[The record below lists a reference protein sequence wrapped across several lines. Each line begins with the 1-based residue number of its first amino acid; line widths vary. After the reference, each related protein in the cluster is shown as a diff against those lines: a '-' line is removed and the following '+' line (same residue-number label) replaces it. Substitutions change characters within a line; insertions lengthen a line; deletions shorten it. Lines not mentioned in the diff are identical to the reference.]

1 MSMQVKEL
9 LCLATSSNKFSVKT
23 KTTTTNITK
32 EITALTDITDTIWKL
47 SMFCVYSLK
56 DSFNADVTRPL
67 NNPHKFFFEDYLR
80 SDN

>member
-1 MSMQVKEL
+1 MSMQVREL
-9 LCLATSSNKFSVKT
+9 LCLATSSNKFSVKS

-32 EITALTDITDTIWKL
+32 ENKVRKHNMEIKHV
-47 SMFCVYSLK
+47 CVYSFK

-67 NNPHKFFFEDYLR
+67 NNPPKFVFEDYLR